1 MDRFDMQSVMVVDD
15 EAMVLLDLVMMVED
29 LGYQV
34 HSDSTTVTGALEQ
47 LDGSE
52 PDVALLDIDVGGE
65 PVWPLARKV
74 AEHGRPI
81 VFVSANLSHR
91 ELCEEFANAQKL
103 EKPVSPDEIRAALSA
118 ALGQV

>member
-1 MDRFDMQSVMVVDD
+1 MQSVMVVDD

-52 PDVALLDIDVGGE
+52 PDVALLDIDVGG
-65 PVWPLARKV
+65 
-74 AEHGRPI
+74 
-81 VFVSANLSHR
+81 
-91 ELCEEFANAQKL
+91 
-103 EKPVSPDEIRAALSA
+103 
-118 ALGQV
+118 